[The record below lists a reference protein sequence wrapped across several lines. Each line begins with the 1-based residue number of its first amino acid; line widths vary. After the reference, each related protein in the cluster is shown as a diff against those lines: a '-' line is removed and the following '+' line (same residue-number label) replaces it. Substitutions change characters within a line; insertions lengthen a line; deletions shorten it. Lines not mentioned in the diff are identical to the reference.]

1 MCCLLINQSCQK
13 QVHSHVQ
20 FRVQLGTWT
29 FLLFDHPVP
38 QMSDAWTGQQPTLTV
53 FICLTVKLVTKVPRV
68 GFTITCLSVSL
79 QISGLGV
86 LHIDRATICSLSIS
100 DALWIEKLPNHAW
113 LLPTVSPFS
122 HLGSGILAL
131 KPIQALSGSFSAT
144 DVISITAIAEL
155 YCTSSVPF
163 SSSTAKQS
171 RALDSVMLRQIPG
184 LSLAR

>member
-1 MCCLLINQSCQK
+1 MEDSSFQLVLAEK

-53 FICLTVKLVTKVPRV
+53 FICLTVKLVTMVPRV

-131 KPIQALSGSFSAT
+131 KPIQALCPESPGEIPNCSNARDEQIRKGT
-144 DVISITAIAEL
+144 
-155 YCTSSVPF
+155 
-163 SSSTAKQS
+163 
-171 RALDSVMLRQIPG
+171 LDDPQDLIGHR
-184 LSLAR
+184 LAGGGIRLEC